1 MKKNKLMSFFI
12 ICMALFMLSCS
23 SDKMSKDDF
32 IGTWKIDDV
41 SVKIDNRTIAE
52 PERSELGKITFDE
65 GKVVSEGP
73 YSITSS
79 GEPGYIDG
87 NTLWAG
93 WEINEKTKQIKIN
106 GFLWTVRKIVDDAI
120 ELSSITENYGDG
132 MKEYH
137 IYLSK
142 Q

>member
-1 MKKNKLMSFFI
+1 
-12 ICMALFMLSCS
+12 MLSCS

-106 GFLWTVRKIVDDAI
+106 GFLWTVRKIVDNAI
-120 ELSSITENYGDG
+120 ELSSITEVYGEG
-132 MKEYH
+132 MKEYS